1 MNKKEDTMR
10 RLLSIALV
18 VFVSISMIFAS
29 GSGEADNQKV
39 IRICQFKVEIADD
52 WNALL
57 PTTALSE
64 IVTLVKAVDVKA

>member
-1 MNKKEDTMR
+1 MR

-52 WNALL
+52 LQRLAEEYEELTGIKRSL
-57 PTTALSE
+57 
-64 IVTLVKAVDVKA
+64 